1 MEYTVNKLTKMSGVS
16 ARTLRYYDEIGL
28 LKPARVAT
36 SGYRIYG
43 QGQVNT
49 LQQILFYREL
59 DFPLEDIKALLS
71 APDFDR
77 EAAFAHHLSAL
88 QNKRERLDKLILNL
102 TRSIAAMKGDSVMSD
117 QEKFEGFKQKL
128 IDENE
133 QTYGEEVRAKYGDK
147 AVDASNAQLKGLT
160 KAQYDEGGRLRAEL
174 EQALKAAVATGDPAG
189 ELAQKACDLHKQWLC
204 VYSPQYSREYH
215 MGLGEMYVADERF
228 RAYYD
233 KLAAGCA
240 EFLRD
245 AINVYCKA

>member
-1 MEYTVNKLTKMSGVS
+1 MEYTVNKLAKMSGVS
-16 ARTLRYYDEIGL
+16 TRTLRYYDEIGL
-28 LKPARVAT
+28 LKPTRVAP

-43 QGQVNT
+43 QQQVDT

-59 DFPLEDIKALLS
+59 GFPLDGIKALLY

-88 QNKRERLDKLILNL
+88 QNKRERLDKLIVNL
-102 TRSIAAMKGDSVMSD
+102 TKSIAAMKGENIMTD

-128 IDENE
+128 IDKNE
-133 QTYGEEVRAKYGDK
+133 QTYGGEARAKYGDK
-147 AVDASNAQLKGLT
+147 AMDESNAQLKGLT
-160 KAQYDEGGRLRAEL
+160 KAQYDEGERLRIEL
-174 EQALKAAVATGDPAG
+174 EGTLKAAVATGDPAS
-189 ELAQKACDLHKQWLC
+189 EVAQKACALHKQWLC
-204 VYSPQYSREYH
+204 VYSPQYSKEYH

-228 RAYYD
+228 KAYYD